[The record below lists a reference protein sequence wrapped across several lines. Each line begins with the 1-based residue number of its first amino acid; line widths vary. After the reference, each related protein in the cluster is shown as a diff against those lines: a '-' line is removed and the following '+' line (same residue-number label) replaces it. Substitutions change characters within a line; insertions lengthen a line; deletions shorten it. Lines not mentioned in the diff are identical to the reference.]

1 MKKIL
6 VVLNGA
12 DAPTHVISSAIA
24 IAKENNAML
33 HAVFLIPFVYKAAL
47 AYPFLNDLS
56 LAAMDT
62 SSGASIEEENQAL
75 TTDNIQLFVDACDIA
90 KVTCK
95 ISSGRETPLEE
106 LIQHSAFADLII
118 ADAKTDFASTISMPL
133 TVSLGDLLTDAHC
146 PVLLLQEEMKQP
158 AEIILSYDGSFSSI
172 HALKMFS
179 YIFPEWRNVPTRL
192 LSITPDKHLEHEEYI
207 KDWLPR
213 HFTNAGITLLK
224 GTVKKEITETIRQHE
239 HNTLVVMGA
248 YGRTA
253 VSRLF
258 RKSLSNTVIN
268 DTKAALFIS
277 HERASA

>member
-1 MKKIL
+1 MKKLL
-6 VVLNGA
+6 VILNGA

-24 IAKENNAML
+24 IAKATNAML

-56 LAAMDT
+56 LATMDV
-62 SSGASIEEENQAL
+62 SGVSIEEENQAL
-75 TTDNIQLFVDACDIA
+75 TNDNIQLFVDACDNA

-95 ISSGRETPLEE
+95 ISSGHETPLEE
-106 LIQHSAFADLII
+106 LIQHSAFADLVI

-133 TVSLGDLLTDAHC
+133 TVSLSDLLTDAHC
-146 PVLLLQEEMKQP
+146 PVLLLQEEMRQP

-179 YIFPEWRNVPTRL
+179 YIFPEWRNVPARL
-192 LSITPDKHLEHEEYI
+192 LSITPDKHLEYEEYI

-213 HFTNAGITLLK
+213 HFTNADITLLK
-224 GTVKKEITETIRQHE
+224 GTVKKEITEVIREHE

-253 VSRLF
+253 ISRLF

-277 HERASA
+277 HERSNA